1 MVVIELRDRKV
12 PEHLLQVDSM
22 ASRMMRAARLHH
34 LGEPMVIEQIAVPDV
49 RPSDVRVK
57 VAACRHVPNLPVVL
71 ANRHARS
78 PELPLPKLPAVFGL
92 DAAGVVDEVGVLV
105 QNFKPGDR
113 VYVNPGVGC
122 GACIS
127 CRANRANECDNFTLV
142 GWFGF
147 GSASH
152 RTFAAYPIGGLA
164 EYVIAPER
172 NLVRLPDAVTFEQA
186 TRFGYLGTAF
196 AALKRSRAGPGST
209 LVIDG
214 ATGTMGLGAVL
225 NALALNV
232 GRILATA
239 RDKVRLSRVK
249 ELAPGQIETWSL
261 DDGPAGAWIKD
272 CTKGLGAQA
281 ALNCLGPGSSGNT
294 ITDTLYSLSR
304 GGRFVNIGGTSGAVP
319 IDLFRLMGAQ
329 IDVAGNSWFV
339 TTQAQEMTDLAALG
353 RLDLSVFE
361 HRRFALDD
369 VNSASANH
377 PDRNGGFTNLLVA
390 P

>member
-1 MVVIELRDRKV
+1 
-12 PEHLLQVDSM
+12 M
-22 ASRMMRAARLHH
+22 AMKTMRAARLHR
-34 LGEPMVIEQIAVPDV
+34 LGEPMVIERIAVPDV
-49 RPSDVRVK
+49 RPTDVRVK
-57 VAACRHVPNLPVVL
+57 VAACKHVPNLPVVL
-71 ANRHARS
+71 ANRQARN
-78 PELPLPKLPAVFGL
+78 PELPLPKLPTVFGL
-92 DAAGVVDEVGVLV
+92 DAAGVVDEAGALV

-122 GACIS
+122 GACGS
-127 CRANRANECDNFTLV
+127 CCANRANECANFALV

-147 GSASH
+147 GPASQ
-152 RTFAAYPIGGLA
+152 RSFAAYPIGGLA
-164 EYVIAPER
+164 EYVIAPEK
-172 NLVRLPDAVTFEQA
+172 NLVQLPATVTFEQA
-186 TRFGYLGTAF
+186 ARFGYLGTAF

-239 RDKVRLSRVK
+239 RNKDLLSRVK
-249 ELAPGQIETWSL
+249 ALAPGQIETWSL

-272 CTKGLGAQA
+272 CTQGLGAQA

-294 ITDTLYSLSR
+294 ITDTLNALRR
-304 GGRFVNIGGTSGAVP
+304 GGRFVNIGGTSGAIP
-319 IDLFRLMGAQ
+319 IDVFRLMAAQ
-329 IDVAGNSWFV
+329 IDMVGNSWFV
-339 TTQAQEMTDLAALG
+339 TTQAREMAGLAALG

-369 VNSASANH
+369 INSASANH
-377 PDRNGGFTNLLVA
+377 PDRNGGFTNLVA
-390 P
+390 AP

>member
-1 MVVIELRDRKV
+1 
-12 PEHLLQVDSM
+12 
-22 ASRMMRAARLHH
+22 MRAARLHR
-34 LGEPMVIEQIAVPDV
+34 LGEPMLIEQIAVPSV
-49 RPSDVRVK
+49 RPTDVRVQ
-57 VAACRHVPNLPVVL
+57 VAACKHVPRLHKVL
-71 ANRHARS
+71 ANRQARS

-92 DAAGVVDEVGVLV
+92 DAAGVVDEVGGLV

-122 GACIS
+122 GACGS
-127 CRANRANECDNFTLV
+127 CRADRANECDNFTLV

-147 GSASH
+147 GSDSQ
-152 RTFAAYPIGGLA
+152 RSFAAYPIGGLA

-172 NLVRLPDAVTFEQA
+172 NLVRLPDTVTFEQA

-196 AALKRSRAGPGST
+196 AALKRSHAGPGNT

-239 RDKVRLSRVK
+239 RNKDLLSRLK
-249 ELAPGQIETWSL
+249 ALAPGQIETWSL

-272 CTKGLGAQA
+272 CNQGLGADA
-281 ALNCLGPGSSGNT
+281 ALNCMGPGSSGDT
-294 ITDTLYSLSR
+294 ITDTLYSLRR
-304 GGRFVNIGGTSGAVP
+304 GGRFVNIGGTSGALQV
-319 IDLFRLMGAQ
+319 DLFRLMAAQ
-329 IDVAGNSWFV
+329 IDIVGNSWFV
-339 TTQAQEMTDLAALG
+339 TSQGQEMTDLAALG

-361 HRRFALDD
+361 HQRFTLDD
-369 VNSASANH
+369 INSPAAEQ
-377 PDRNGGFTNLLVA
+377 PQRNGGFSNLVA
-390 P
+390 VPS